1 MLGGIGGKRR
11 RGRQRMRWLDGITDS
26 MDMSLGKLREL
37 VMDRE
42 AWRAAIHGV
51 AKSQTRLSDWTE
63 VNWTEFAFYS
73 RSKKVKAGKYL
84 QFSSVHSLSCVL
96 RKEKYL
102 RHHLIQIFHFAN
114 KDIEDQGRV
123 LGCLRT
129 PSSFCIYYILVNTG
143 NFYEDSPVVPFTPC
157 IITYILNFK
166 LFCVWD

>member
-1 MLGGIGGKRR
+1 MAPVTLWTWVWVSSGNWLWTGKPGML
-11 RGRQRMRWLDGITDS
+11 QS
-26 MDMSLGKLREL
+26 MGLQG
-37 VMDRE
+37 
-42 AWRAAIHGV
+42 
-51 AKSQTRLSDWTE
+51 QTQLSDWTE